1 MGIQRKVPATF
12 ALPILFLVA
21 CGGDAESAA
30 DPGSVPVLEEAV
42 EELVEGAPDS
52 ALIPPSRAPMPE
64 RVAPPA
70 RQPVA
75 PPPATPPAE
84 EPREEPAPEPVPEE
98 AEVLSV
104 PVGTR
109 MLAAME
115 TTLSTRTHEAG
126 AVFQARVHEPILGA
140 HGRELVPAGA
150 RIEGRVLESSG
161 TTDHDEEAVLLLAVE
176 SLVVNGARLPLR
188 ATVEAADLEL
198 TAADS
203 GTRSAAKV
211 ATGAAAGAVI
221 GQILGRDT
229 RSTVTGAA
237 AGAAAGAGVAV
248 TTRGGHATIREGSVL
263 TIRVDEPVL
272 LAGVP

>member
-1 MGIQRKVPATF
+1 MGIQRKVPALL

-30 DPGSVPVLEEAV
+30 DPGSVPVLEEAA
-42 EELVEGAPDS
+42 EEMVEGTPDS
-52 ALIPPSRAPMPE
+52 AVIPPSRAPMPE
-64 RVAPPA
+64 RAAPPA
-70 RQPVA
+70 RQPA
-75 PPPATPPAE
+75 PPPATPPVEA
-84 EPREEPAPEPVPEE
+84 PREEPAPEPIPEE

-115 TTLSTRTHEAG
+115 TTISTRTHEAG
-126 AVFQARVHEPILGA
+126 GVFQARVNEPILGEN
-140 HGRELVPAGA
+140 GRELVPAGA

-176 SLVVNGARLPLR
+176 SLVVNGVRLPLR

-237 AGAAAGAGVAV
+237 AGAAAGAGVAL

-263 TIRVDEPVL
+263 TIRVDEPVF
-272 LAGVP
+272 LAGTP